1 MHASAPLVMNRRRA
15 VMGNGAERPT
25 DRLRHR
31 RRRRHRRLS
40 HRSRDSHRRHHLHSH
55 HSRDSHRRRHLLL
68 RFLHIRVQ
76 ASELA

>member
-1 MHASAPLVMNRRRA
+1 MHASAALVMSRRRA

-25 DRLRHR
+25 DRHRHR
-31 RRRRHRRLS
+31 RRRRRRLS
-40 HRSRDSHRRHHLHSH
+40 HRSRDIHRRHHLPSH

>member
-1 MHASAPLVMNRRRA
+1 MHASAALVMSRRRA

-25 DRLRHR
+25 DRHRHR
-31 RRRRHRRLS
+31 RRRRLS
-40 HRSRDSHRRHHLHSH
+40 HRSRDIHRRHHLPSH